1 MNNKIIKPS
10 ILSGFMELLPKEQI
24 EFNRIMDIIKR
35 NYEKSGF
42 VPIDTP
48 IMEKSEILLA
58 KGSEE
63 TDKQIY
69 RFTKGSNDISLRFDL
84 TVPFAR
90 YSAQHMEDIIF
101 PFRRYQIGKVYRGE
115 RSQKGRYRE
124 FYQCDIDVISKG
136 KLSLINDAELPSIMC
151 AIFKEIGLPAFKI
164 HINNRKILNGFFKS
178 LDITNAVDVLRIVD
192 KLDKIGVDSVAEEL
206 ITIGL
211 EKETVDKIIAFIS
224 IEGSKE
230 EVLKALKALNIEETT
245 FNEGVDE
252 IEKVTHYLECFGV
265 TEENYVIDLK
275 IARGLDYYTGTVYET
290 ILEDFRSIGS
300 ICSGGRYDNLA
311 EFYTKEKLQGVG
323 MSIGITRLF
332 SQLKEIGVLKEE
344 GLAATLTNVLVVPMD
359 EEMDYAIAVAKK
371 LRDEDINSE
380 VYLEKTKFNKKLNYA
395 NNAGIPYVIVIGE
408 EEVNSGVLSF
418 KNMENGE
425 QEKLSIDDIIN
436 KFKSK

>member
-10 ILSGFMELLPKEQI
+10 TLSGFMELLPKEQI

-90 YSAQHMEDIIF
+90 YSAQHMEDIVF

-136 KLSLINDAELPSIMC
+136 NLSLVNDAELPSIMC
-151 AIFKEIGLPAFKI
+151 RIFKEIGLPAFKI

-178 LDITNAVDVLRIVD
+178 LDITDAVDVLRIVD
-192 KLDKIGVDSVAEEL
+192 KLDKIGVDSVKEEL
-206 ITIGL
+206 ITIGIQS
-211 EKETVDKIIAFIS
+211 ETVDKIIDFIS
-224 IEGSKE
+224 IDGKKQK
-230 EVLKALKALNIEETT
+230 VLNALKALNIEEAT

-252 IEKVTHYLECFGV
+252 IEKVAHYLECFGV

-290 ILEDFRSIGS
+290 IIDDFRSIGS

-311 EFYTKEKLQGVG
+311 EYYTKEKLQGVG

-332 SQLKEIGVLKEE
+332 SQLKEIGVLKED
-344 GLAATLTNVLVVPMD
+344 GLKASLSKVLIVPMD
-359 EEMDYAIAVAKK
+359 EEMDYAIDIAKK
-371 LRDEDINSE
+371 LREEEINSE
-380 VYLEKTKFNKKLNYA
+380 VYLEKTKFGKKLNYA
-395 NNAGIPYVIVIGE
+395 NNTGIPYVIIIGE
-408 EEVNSGVLSF
+408 EEIRSGMLSF
-418 KNMENGE
+418 KDMTTGN
-425 QEKLSIDDIIN
+425 QEKLSVEDIIK
-436 KFKSK
+436 KFK

>member
-1 MNNKIIKPS
+1 MANKIIKPS

-24 EFNRIMDIIKR
+24 EFNRLMDIIKK

-42 VPIDTP
+42 VPIETP
-48 IMEKSEILLA
+48 VMEKSEILLA
-58 KGSEE
+58 KGSDE

-90 YSAQHMEDIIF
+90 YSAQHMEDLVF

-136 KLSLINDAELPSIMC
+136 NLSLVNDAELPSIMC
-151 AIFKEIGLPAFKI
+151 SIFKEIGLPAFKI
-164 HINNRKILNGFFKS
+164 HINNRKILNGFFASLKVKS
-178 LDITNAVDVLRIVD
+178 AVEVLRVVD
-192 KLDKIGVDSVAEEL
+192 KLDKIGVDAVKEEL

-211 EKETVDKIIAFIS
+211 SKEAVDKIINFIA
-224 IEGSKE
+224 IDGSKT
-230 EVLKALKALNIEETT
+230 EVMESLKALNIEEAT
-245 FNEGVDE
+245 FKEGVEELD
-252 IEKVTHYLECFGV
+252 KVTHYLEGFKV

-290 ILEDFRSIGS
+290 IIDEFKSIGS

-311 EFYTKEKLQGVG
+311 EYYTKEKLQGVG
-323 MSIGITRLF
+323 MSIGLTRLF

-344 GLAATLTNVLVVPMD
+344 ELAKTLTKVLVVPMD
-359 EEMDYAIAVAKK
+359 EEMDFAITTATA
-371 LRDEDINSE
+371 LREADINSE
-380 VYLEKTKFNKKLNYA
+380 VYLEKTKFGKKLNYA
-395 NNAGIPYVIVIGE
+395 NNCKIPYVIIIGE
-408 EEVNSGVLSF
+408 EEIKTGIVSL
-418 KNMENGE
+418 KNMETGQ
-425 QEKLSIDDIIN
+425 QEKLSINEIIE
-436 KFKSK
+436 KLK